1 MLNYSDWSE
10 QKDEAD
16 FQAQRSGKV
25 SLTHPC
31 RSPLCAPSHAR
42 PPVAVSK
49 PRSLALRPGLV
60 RERRGCPPS
69 ASRATPAPGPPKRVL
84 APDFG
89 LEVSEATQRQRR
101 RRRQT
106 LFPVFQPSSVLFSF
120 LFSFAFLRF
129 SASYLTG
136 KQMGV
141 RDAPF
146 PSLPSLHF
154 PRMQT
159 SRSARPGGFTG
170 VGGSRCGV
178 GRGNV
183 PESRGP
189 PCGPGGDAAL
199 PATCANWVRVPARR
213 ARRRWGRWSARLGLL
228 ARGRWRAVSCVWL
241 PLGAVPVSLMERNAV
256 AARCG
261 AENVACGAGGRE
273 DAARERPRGGGA
285 VAAHLGAALRKDCYF
300 EIRRL
305 PLRGAGCKGQ
315 VSLPLAVNL
324 RYSL

>member
-1 MLNYSDWSE
+1 MDALHPRPE
-10 QKDEAD
+10 PPQHPGL
-16 FQAQRSGKV
+16 RSV
-25 SLTHPC
+25 SLPQTSGLRFPRPHSASGGGGDKHCSLSSSP
-31 RSPLCAPSHAR
+31 RPYSFPFFSPLPFCGSQR
-42 PPVAVSK
+42 PTSRESK
-49 PRSLALRPGLV
+49 W
-60 RERRGCPPS
+60 GCETS
-69 ASRATPAPGPPKRVL
+69 
-84 APDFG
+84 
-89 LEVSEATQRQRR
+89 
-101 RRRQT
+101 
-106 LFPVFQPSSVLFSF
+106 
-120 LFSFAFLRF
+120 
-129 SASYLTG
+129 
-136 KQMGV
+136 
-141 RDAPF
+141 PF

-159 SRSARPGGFTG
+159 PRSARPGGFTG

-199 PATCANWVRVPARR
+199 PATCANWVRAPARR